1 MKTTTKVILNII
13 VGVFLLASC
22 SSEEVEEVTP
32 ENRFIKIYNHPDF
45 SATHYALDVKQTA
58 DNGYIMLA
66 QSRVTE
72 SDFGGIYLIK
82 ADAEGNV
89 LWEYAA
95 DATVV
100 SPAPALMNINGGYY
114 FMCMDNTGLGTF
126 LMQVNE
132 AGATADIVRVYPD
145 ITYPLH
151 ASATPDGG
159 ILVLS
164 YNRDRTSSTLSKINA
179 SFGISWQENYRVQE
193 ESADEPIFDHLL
205 NTDKRLPFFTG
216 VMETGDYF
224 FNGLTNFTLALSFVD
239 PTNGSQQGVM
249 NGFRLD
255 GAVSAVQ
262 HIQGSTFAVS
272 RYTFGTNYILPGVEI
287 ATDGISNSEDLEGN
301 ISAEL
306 ATNADVRI
314 LRTTVDTTN
323 LLVYAANSKS
333 NQVVLY
339 GYDENNGELLGSK
352 HLGFSEGFEVAGIIE
367 TSDKGMAILCTTN
380 VAGRFRRLALFKIS
394 EGDVKTLAGKDT
406 DS

>member
-1 MKTTTKVILNII
+1 MNTITKAILYFAVSI
-13 VGVFLLASC
+13 FLFTSC

-66 QSRVTE
+66 QTRVTE
-72 SDFGGIYLIK
+72 SDFGGIYLVK

-100 SPAPALMNINGGYY
+100 SPAPALMNINGGFY
-114 FMCMDNTGLGTF
+114 FMCMDNTGLGTI

-145 ITYPLH
+145 ITFPLH

-179 SFGISWQENYRVQE
+179 SFGLSWQENYNVQE
-193 ESADEPIFDHLL
+193 ENADEPIFDHLL

-216 VMETGDYF
+216 VMETGGYF
-224 FNGLTNFTLALSFVD
+224 FNGLSNFTLSLSFVD
-239 PTNGSQQGVM
+239 PSDGSQLGVM

-255 GAVSAVQ
+255 GAVSAMQ
-262 HIQGSTFAVS
+262 HLQGSTFAVS
-272 RYTFGTNYILPGVEI
+272 RYTFGTNYILPGIDI
-287 ATDGISNSEDLEGN
+287 ATDAVSNSEDLEGN

-314 LRTTVDTTN
+314 LRTVVDTTN

-339 GYDENNGELLGSK
+339 GYNENDGALLGSK
-352 HLGFSEGFEVAGIIE
+352 YLGFSEGFEVAGIIE
-367 TSDKGMAILCTTN
+367 TSDKGLAILCTTN
-380 VAGRFRRLALFKIS
+380 VAGRFRRMALFKIS
-394 EGDVKTLAGKDT
+394 EGDIKGLAGI
-406 DS
+406 DSE